1 MVFKN
6 TLRGTV
12 ISRSR
17 CLHPDTAMAFRY
29 IPGGTVL
36 AGIHS
41 LNDEDPVFDYYDDV
55 LAQDAEDSDDDGDPQ
70 PSTKIEEDEWTMG
83 EDVDQVQDYEEDEWI
98 MGEGDGQDQGW
109 EDDDDDD
116 DEEEEEEEQRVED
129 DGE

>member
-1 MVFKN
+1 M
-6 TLRGTV
+6 
-12 ISRSR
+12 
-17 CLHPDTAMAFRY
+17 
-29 IPGGTVL
+29 
-36 AGIHS
+36 
-41 LNDEDPVFDYYDDV
+41 FDYYDDV

-116 DEEEEEEEQRVED
+116 DEEEEEEKEEED
-129 DGE
+129 CPNRRSHRMTSLGVPIVSTISRMRCAASAVQMSLREPRAG